1 VYRPR
6 FRTLHRNPR
15 SPIVTVPSDSRRRF
29 ARFSVGVLAWNLV
42 VILWGAFVRATGSG
56 AGCGDHWP
64 RCDGEVIPRLASTE
78 QIIEFT
84 HRATSGLA
92 LIAVVAMLVWAF
104 RAFPK
109 RHPVRLGAV
118 LSTVLIITE
127 ALIGA
132 GLVLL
137 RYVALDQRVGRVY
150 MMGAHLFN
158 TFLLLGALTLTAWW
172 AFGGRRIRV
181 RGQGAA
187 AVVLGVAIVATL
199 LVGIT
204 GAVTALGDTL
214 FPKTELSLAVAS
226 TAHFLERLRV
236 VHPLL
241 AIVTGIYITLAGLL
255 VRRLRPGA
263 ATERLSR
270 VLVALFFAQLVGGA
284 INVVL
289 LAPVWMQLVHLLM
302 ADAVW
307 MALVL
312 TAAAALADESSIEAV
327 PSKAGSSEPR
337 AASRAAPA
345 VHPAS

>member
-1 VYRPR
+1 MAAD
-6 FRTLHRNPR
+6 RTA
-15 SPIVTVPSDSRRRF
+15 SQRRF
-29 ARFSVGVLAWNLV
+29 ARFSVGVLAWSLA

-64 RCDGEVIPRLASTE
+64 KCDGEVVPRLASTE
-78 QIIEFT
+78 QVIEFT

-92 LIAVVAMLVWAF
+92 LIAVAAMLVWAF
-104 RAFPK
+104 LSFPR

-118 LSTVLIITE
+118 LSMVLIVIE

-137 RYVALDQRVGRVY
+137 RYVAMDQRIGRVY
-150 MMGAHLFN
+150 WMAAHLFN
-158 TFLLLGALTLTAWW
+158 TFLLLAALTLTVWW
-172 AFGGRRIRV
+172 AFGGRRVRL

-187 AVVLGVAIVATL
+187 GAVLAVAVLATMAVGV
-199 LVGIT
+199 T

-214 FPKTELSLAVAS
+214 FPKTELTLAVAP
-226 TAHFLERLRV
+226 TAHFLERLRI

-241 AIVTGIYITLAGLL
+241 AIATGVYVAVAGVI

-263 ATERLSR
+263 ATARLSR
-270 VLVALFFAQLVGGA
+270 ALVALFFVQLAAGTV
-284 INVVL
+284 NVVL
-289 LAPVWMQLVHLLM
+289 LAPVWMQIVHLLL

-312 TAAAALADESSIEAV
+312 TTAAALAEDGPAATIIDGHESHRPAET
-327 PSKAGSSEPR
+327 R
-337 AASRAAPA
+337 RTAAA
-345 VHPAS
+345 HPAT